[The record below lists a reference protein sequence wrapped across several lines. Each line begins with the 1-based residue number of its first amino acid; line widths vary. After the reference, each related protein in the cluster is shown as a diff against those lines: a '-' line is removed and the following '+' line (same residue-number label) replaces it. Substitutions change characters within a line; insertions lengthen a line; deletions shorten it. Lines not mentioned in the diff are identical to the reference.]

1 MKTLNDIINWIIQ
14 SGLLAWLFY
23 FGFAVGKPFIESK
36 IKHAKT
42 TQEQALW
49 ELALQL
55 AMTAVNSRVGKN
67 ISGQEKFAQAVA
79 EVQSYLT
86 AKGLHIDTKQ
96 IQAAVQSAYEMSM
109 LTPTV
114 DPNKSNDD
122 KQQTTETKKADPV
135 LEAIKTAP
143 NRANKLTLDKNDVT
157 GEVKG

>member
-1 MKTLNDIINWIIQ
+1 MKTLNDIINWIIN
-14 SGLLAWLFY
+14 SGFLALLIY
-23 FGFAVGKPFIESK
+23 IAVAFGKPFIDSK

-42 TQEQALW
+42 AQQKELW
-49 ELALQL
+49 TLLQQVS
-55 AMTAVNSRVGKN
+55 MTVVNSLVSKDMT
-67 ISGQEKFAQAVA
+67 GQAKFVEAVTQVQAYLENKGLNVDMKQ
-79 EVQSYLT
+79 VQS
-86 AKGLHIDTKQ
+86 
-96 IQAAVQSAYEMSM
+96 AVQSAYELSA

-122 KQQTTETKKADPV
+122 KQQAKKIDPV

>member
-23 FGFAVGKPFIESK
+23 FGFAIGKPFVESK

-49 ELALQL
+49 ELVLQL
-55 AMTAVNSRVGKN
+55 AMTAVNSRVGKS
-67 ISGQEKFAQAVA
+67 ITGQEKFSQAVA

-86 AKGLHIDTKQ
+86 AKGLHVDLKQ
-96 IQAAVQSAYEMSM
+96 IQAAVQSTYELSA

-114 DPNKSNDD
+114 DPNKSNDN
-122 KQQTTETKKADPV
+122 KQQAKKVDPV

-143 NRANKLTLDKNDVT
+143 NRANKLTLDKTV
-157 GEVKG
+157 EAKG

>member
-1 MKTLNDIINWIIQ
+1 MNTVNDIINWIWKT
-14 SGLLAWLFY
+14 GLIYWLFY

-49 ELALQL
+49 ELVLQL
-55 AMTAVNSRVGKN
+55 AMTAVNSRVGKS
-67 ISGQEKFAQAVA
+67 ITGQEKFSQAVA

-86 AKGLHIDTKQ
+86 AKGLHVDLKQ

-114 DPNKSNDD
+114 NSN
-122 KQQTTETKKADPV
+122 ESESKKADAEQEVVVPAGTV
-135 LEAIKTAP
+135 KAIDPK
-143 NRANKLTLDKNDVT
+143 
-157 GEVKG
+157 EVA

>member
-49 ELALQL
+49 ELVLQL

-114 DPNKSNDD
+114 NSN
-122 KQQTTETKKADPV
+122 ESESKKADAEQEVVVPAGTV
-135 LEAIKTAP
+135 KAIDPK
-143 NRANKLTLDKNDVT
+143 
-157 GEVKG
+157 EVA

>member
-14 SGLLAWLFY
+14 SGLLVWLFY
-23 FGFAVGKPFIESK
+23 FGFAVGKPSIDSN
-36 IKHAKT
+36 IMHAKT

-67 ISGQEKFAQAVA
+67 VSGQEKFAQAVA

-96 IQAAVQSAYEMSM
+96 IQAAVQSAYELST

-114 DPNKSNDD
+114 DPNDNKPD
-122 KQQTTETKKADPV
+122 TTKKTDPV

-143 NRANKLTLDKNDVT
+143 NRANKLTLDKTV
-157 GEVKG
+157 EAKG

>member
-14 SGLLAWLFY
+14 SGLLVWLFY

-114 DPNKSNDD
+114 SPNES
-122 KQQTTETKKADPV
+122 ESKKANTEQEVVVPAGTVKAIDP
-135 LEAIKTAP
+135 K
-143 NRANKLTLDKNDVT
+143 
-157 GEVKG
+157 EVA

>member
-14 SGLLAWLFY
+14 SGLLVWLFY

-86 AKGLHIDTKQ
+86 AKGLYIDTKQ
-96 IQAAVQSAYEMSM
+96 IQAAVQSAYELST
-109 LTPTV
+109 LTPSV
-114 DPNKSNDD
+114 DPNEDKSDN
-122 KQQTTETKKADPV
+122 KKKIDPV

-143 NRANKLTLDKNDVT
+143 NRANKLTLDKT
-157 GEVKG
+157 AKAKG

>member
-14 SGLLAWLFY
+14 SGLLVWLFY

-96 IQAAVQSAYEMSM
+96 IQTAVQSAYEMSM

-114 DPNKSNDD
+114 NPNEDKSD
-122 KQQTTETKKADPV
+122 TTKKVDPV

-143 NRANKLTLDKNDVT
+143 NRANKLTLDKTV
-157 GEVKG
+157 EAKG